1 MRRIGI
7 TNPIAIALVG
17 ILITCV
23 LAFVGCSPFDGY
35 IALDAGSGLLQPTFR
50 MYADQYFQE
59 RVGRITSITVSKS
72 EHFSGEQK
80 LKELELRWDDSQT
93 VWDLEYKYTD
103 SLMKALLKR
112 LLGLSQPVSRLT
124 YGEVTQGYEEKV
136 KAKPLEP
143 GQSYFVEIWGHGRG
157 IAAFHGTLEFTIRL
171 DDTGR
176 PDRLEYRLPDDI
188 FERTRDALKLNPET
202 RE

>member
-50 MYADQYFQE
+50 MYADPYFQE
-59 RVGRITSITVSKS
+59 RVGRITSIRVSKRLRAS
-72 EHFSGEQK
+72 EDQK
-80 LKELELRWDDSQT
+80 QWKPPWDDSQT

-112 LLGLSQPVSRLT
+112 LLGLSQPVPRLT
-124 YGEVTQGYEEKV
+124 YGEVTPGYEEKV
-136 KAKPLEP
+136 KAEPLEP
-143 GQSYFVEIWGHGRG
+143 GPSYFVEIWGYGRG
-157 IAAFHGTLEFTIRL
+157 IAAFHGTLEFIIRL

-176 PDRLEYRLPDDI
+176 PDRLEYSLPDDI
-188 FERTRDALKLNPET
+188 FERTRDDLKLNQGV